1 MDPDAVGGGLGA
13 LFGGLSVLLYLACLL
28 FGAVVFWKLY
38 AKAGKPGWAGIIP
51 IYNIIVLMEIVGRPT
66 WWTILFFIPIANIVA
81 AVLVNIDLAKSF
93 GRDVVFGILMTLI
106 PIIFVAVLAFGSAT
120 YRGPAAAT
128 TPSVV

>member
-13 LFGGLSVLLYLACLL
+13 LFGGVSVLLYLACLL

-38 AKAGKPGWAGIIP
+38 TKAGKPGWAGIIP
-51 IYNIIVLMEIVGRPT
+51 IYNIIVLMEIVGRPA

-93 GRDVVFGILMTLI
+93 GRDVVFGILVTLL
-106 PIIFVAVLAFGSAT
+106 PIIFLAVLAFGSAT
-120 YRGPAAAT
+120 YRGPAATT